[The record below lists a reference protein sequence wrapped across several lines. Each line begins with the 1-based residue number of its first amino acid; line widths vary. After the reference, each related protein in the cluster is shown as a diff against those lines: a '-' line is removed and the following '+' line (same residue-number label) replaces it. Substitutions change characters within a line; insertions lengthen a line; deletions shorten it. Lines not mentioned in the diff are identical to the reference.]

1 MKRISISVTGVLR
14 DVLSKLIS
22 LNNKYNE
29 CEFEGDLPDLDLVKH
44 LNFKDEEELINFM
57 YVECPLQLFGYSPEI
72 EEGLSF
78 VYLNDFYKKY
88 RDEYKIV
95 LVSEEIEKSKPATL
109 VFLAKHGCL
118 IDNIEFYPLNK
129 SHSIWTKT
137 DIFITSEEDI
147 LNKKPEGKTSI
158 KFKNDYNK
166 NIKSDFTVKSLKNLS
181 KIIDENRKKSI

>member
-44 LNFKDEEELINFM
+44 LNFKDDEELIKFM
-57 YVECPLQLFGYSPEI
+57 YVDCPLQLFGYSGEI
-72 EEGLSF
+72 EEGISF
-78 VYLNDFYKKY
+78 VELNNFYKKY

-95 LVSEEIEKSKPATL
+95 LVSEEVEKSKPATL

-118 IDNIEFYPLNK
+118 IDTIEFYPINK
-129 SHSIWTKT
+129 SHIIWDKT
-137 DIFITSEEDI
+137 DIFLTCEDGVLI
-147 LNKKPEGKTSI
+147 KKPKDKTSI
-158 KFKNDYNK
+158 KFKNKYNK
-166 NIKSDFTVKSLKNLS
+166 HIESDFTIKSIKELS
-181 KIIDENRKKSI
+181 KIIDENK